1 MNSRVLGLAPSLIRA
16 IHDRKRPD
24 AIDLGMGQPTLSP
37 DMGPFQEALDWVREN
52 GCPYSPNAGFADLR
66 AAIAGHFRYPGLDT
80 ADQVLITVGST
91 EALYLAVK
99 GLLDLEAGDEL
110 LVVGP
115 TFPAYQ
121 KMAYM
126 EGLPTREVMLDAR
139 EDFAPNADRVLAALT
154 PKTRLLALAS
164 PCNPTGRIW
173 PESELARLADGLL
186 HAPRPIY
193 VLWDEVYRDLYY
205 TAAPPPSLARFYPRT
220 LVASSLS
227 KSCALTGLRL
237 GWLLAPSEAFTP
249 VYKVHQLTISCAETL
264 AQRAAL
270 AIFRRPQLLSAHRAH
285 YVAQHRALCQA
296 ADELGL
302 SLTRTEGTFY
312 ALLRLPP
319 RWAQDSYGCA
329 MALLEREN
337 VVTIPGSAF
346 GAEGFLRLTFVAPI
360 DQVRTALARI
370 AQFFAQHS
378 A

>member
-1 MNSRVLGLAPSLIRA
+1 MNSRVLALAPSLIRA

-24 AIDLGMGQPTLSP
+24 AIDLGMGQPTLHPDLSP
-37 DMGPFQEALDWVREN
+37 FEEALDWVRQN
-52 GCPYSPNAGFADLR
+52 GCPYSPNGGFAELR

-80 ADQVLITVGST
+80 ADQALVTLGST
-91 EALYLAVK
+91 EALYLAIK
-99 GLLDLEAGDEL
+99 GLLDQEAGDEL

-121 KMAYM
+121 KMGYM
-126 EGLPTREVMLDAR
+126 EGLPTREVMLEAS
-139 EDFAPNADRVLAALT
+139 EDFAPNADRVLAALS

-173 PESELARLADGLL
+173 PEAELTRLADGLL

-220 LVASSLS
+220 LVAGSLS

-237 GWLLAPSEAFTP
+237 GWLLAPSEAFAP

-270 AIFRRPQLLSAHRAH
+270 SIFRRPALLSAHRAH
-285 YVAQHRALCQA
+285 YVAQHRALCQT

-302 SLTRTEGTFY
+302 SLIRPEGTFY

-319 RWAQDSYGCA
+319 RWAKDSYGCA

-370 AQFFAQHS
+370 AQFLAHS
-378 A
+378 AA

>member
-1 MNSRVLGLAPSLIRA
+1 MNPRVLGLAPSLIRA

-24 AIDLGMGQPTLSP
+24 AIDLGMGQPTLMP
-37 DMGPFQEALDWVREN
+37 DMGPLEEGMAWVRKH

-66 AAIAGHFRYPGLDT
+66 AAIAGHFHYPGLDT
-80 ADQVLITVGST
+80 ADQALITVGST
-91 EALYLAVK
+91 EALYLAIK
-99 GLLDLEAGDEL
+99 GLLDPEAGEEL

-121 KMAYM
+121 KMGHM
-126 EGLPTREVMLDAR
+126 EGIPTREVILDPAK
-139 EDFAPNADRVLAALT
+139 DFAPSADRVLSALS

-173 PESELARLADGLL
+173 PEPELARLADGLL
-186 HAPRPIY
+186 HAPHPIF

-205 TAAPPPSLARFYPRT
+205 TPTPPPSLARFYPRT
-220 LVASSLS
+220 LVAGSLS

-237 GWLLAPSEAFTP
+237 GWLLAPSEVFSP
-249 VYKVHQLTISCAETL
+249 VYKVHQLSISCAETL

-270 AIFRRPQLLSAHRAH
+270 AIFARPELLSAHRAH
-285 YVAQHRALCQA
+285 YQAQQSALCKA

-302 SLTRTEGTFY
+302 SLLRPEGTFY
-312 ALLRLPP
+312 SLLRLPP
-319 RWAQDSYGCA
+319 RWAADSYGCA
-329 MALLEREN
+329 MGILEQKN

-360 DQVRTALARI
+360 DQVRSALARI
-370 AQFFAQHS
+370 AEFFA

>member
-1 MNSRVLGLAPSLIRA
+1 MNARVLGLAPSLIRA

-24 AIDLGMGQPTLSP
+24 AIDLGMGQPTLLP
-37 DMGPFQEALDWVREN
+37 DMAPLEEAMAWVRKN

-66 AAIAGHFRYPGLDT
+66 SAIAGHFHYPGLDT
-80 ADQVLITVGST
+80 ADQALITVGST

-99 GLLDLEAGDEL
+99 GLLDLDAQDEL

-121 KMAYM
+121 KMGYM
-126 EGLPTREVMLDAR
+126 EGLPTREVILDPAQ
-139 EDFAPNADRVLAALT
+139 DFAPSADRVLAALS

-173 PESELARLADGLL
+173 PESELVRLANGLL
-186 HAPRPIY
+186 HAPQPIF

-205 TAAPPPSLARFYPRT
+205 TPTPPPSLARFYPRT
-220 LVASSLS
+220 LVAGSLS

-237 GWLLAPSEAFTP
+237 GWLLAPSEVFAA
-249 VYKVHQLTISCAETL
+249 VYKVHQLAISCAETL

-270 AIFRRPQLLSAHRAH
+270 AIFREPELLSAHRAH
-285 YVAQHRALCQA
+285 YQAQQLALCEA
-296 ADELGL
+296 AAELGL
-302 SLTRTEGTFY
+302 PLLRPEGTFY

-329 MALLEREN
+329 MGLLDQKN
-337 VVTIPGSAF
+337 VVTVPGSAF

-360 DQVRTALARI
+360 DSVRTALSRI
-370 AQFFAQHS
+370 AEFLAT
-378 A
+378 